1 MTQKLV
7 LKENQT
13 FYTLAVEENDLARQ
27 PIILKQNDQEI
38 AAIIPIEKY
47 RAFEAWEK
55 QQTSLQP
62 RYPEFEAEK
71 AAFERLE
78 PSLMKTYA
86 GKYVAV
92 RGGQVVDSDE
102 DKMRLITRVYDEL
115 GYGPMYVHKV
125 GEPLRIVKIISPRLV
140 RDY

>member
-1 MTQKLV
+1 MPQKLT
-7 LKENQT
+7 LKENQAT
-13 FYTLAVEENDLARQ
+13 YTVALEENDLARQ
-27 PIILKQNDQEI
+27 PIILKQDGEEI

-55 QQTSLQP
+55 QQSQSIKGHP
-62 RYPEFEAEK
+62 GFEAEK

-78 PSLMKTYA
+78 PDLIADYQ

-102 DKMRLITRVYDEL
+102 DKMTLIARVYNRS
-115 GYGPMYVHKV
+115 GYGSMYVHKV
-125 GEPLRIVKIISPRLV
+125 GEPLRVAKIISPRIV
-140 RDY
+140 R

>member
-13 FYTLAVEENDLARQ
+13 TYTVAVEGDDLAQQ
-27 PIILKQNDQEI
+27 PIILKQDGQEV
-38 AAIIPIEKY
+38 AAIISIEKY

-55 QQTSLQP
+55 QQNKQLV

-78 PSLMKTYA
+78 PGLMATHK
-86 GKYVAV
+86 GQYVAI
-92 RGGQVVDSDE
+92 RGGQMVDSDE
-102 DKMRLITRVYDEL
+102 DKMILITRVYETS

-125 GEPLRIVKIISPRLV
+125 GEPLHAAKILSPRIVR
-140 RDY
+140 

>member
-13 FYTLAVEENDLARQ
+13 IYTLAVEENDLTRQ
-27 PIILKQNDQEI
+27 PIILKQKGQEI

-55 QQTSLQP
+55 QQAKLQS
-62 RYPEFEAEK
+62 RYPEFEAER

-78 PSLMKTYA
+78 PSLMETHA
-86 GKYVAV
+86 GRYIAV
-92 RGGQVVDSDE
+92 RDGQVLDSDE
-102 DKMRLITRVYDEL
+102 DKMRLITRVYDKL

-125 GEPLRIVKIISPRLV
+125 GEPLRVAKIISPRLV
-140 RDY
+140 RK

>member
-13 FYTLAVEENDLARQ
+13 TYTLAIEENDLAHQ
-27 PIILKQNDQEI
+27 PIILKQDGQEI

-47 RAFEAWEK
+47 RAFEAWE
-55 QQTSLQP
+55 QQQAKSLP

-78 PSLMKTYA
+78 PDLMATYK
-86 GKYVAV
+86 GKYVAI
-92 RGGQVVDSDE
+92 RNGQVAGSDE
-102 DKMRLITRVYDEL
+102 DKMTLIGKVYDRL
-115 GYGPMYVHKV
+115 GYGPMYIHKV
-125 GEPLRIVKIISPRLV
+125 GEPVRVAKILSPRV
-140 RDY
+140 IR

>member
-1 MTQKLV
+1 MPQKLV

-13 FYTLAVEENDLARQ
+13 VYNVSVEENDLTRQ
-27 PIILKQNDQEI
+27 PIILKQNNREV

-47 RAFEAWEK
+47 RAFQAWEK
-55 QQTSLQP
+55 QLDKPLLT
-62 RYPEFEAEK
+62 YPEFEAEK

-78 PSLMKTYA
+78 SSLIATHR
-86 GKYVAV
+86 GKYVAI

-102 DKMRLITRVYDEL
+102 DKLTLIARVYDTR

-125 GEPLRIVKIISPRLV
+125 GEPLRVAKIISPRIV
-140 RDY
+140 R